1 MINLA
6 KSFRN
11 LALLL
16 SAALASFATAA
27 QAQNSPCGI
36 TGSASAAPIVYDP
49 FNPSGLA
56 STNITLNLTRVN
68 TTGGGDTRFVNFYLK
83 ANSSTGTGANGAS
96 IVANSVSG
104 SAAVEGVGLNIF
116 YDYLTPAP
124 TLPLNP
130 INGTPSGANRYLEIN
145 FTGNNAGSDTAQ
157 VNFTVSLPAN
167 LNLNAVQNLAFDAF
181 FTCNIQGGQ
190 SNGATNTGTFSNAV
204 VFPVTVLSA
213 LRTYYAGTALD
224 FGEIGN
230 IATGTLAGSPKK
242 TSTSNYVFVQSSGA
256 YSVTLS
262 SQNGFKLFKPSAAV
276 ANDKIDYRLRFLGAD
291 VDSTTANSG
300 PGGIAITKSCQRATL
315 SSTGNQLPI
324 QAKLVEGGQGKN
336 PSPTYSD
343 ILTVTVTPL
352 IYSDPG
358 TNACGTFNLT
368 GF

>member
-1 MINLA
+1 MSSLSKIVRVLA
-6 KSFRN
+6 
-11 LALLL
+11 ALVSIG
-16 SAALASFATAA
+16 SAALAVPAM
-27 QAQNSPCGI
+27 AQNTPCGI
-36 TGSASAAPIVYDP
+36 TGSASAAPVVYDP

-68 TTGGGDTRFVNFYLK
+68 TSGGGDTRYVNFYLR
-83 ANSSTGTGANGAS
+83 ANSTTGTAADGAS
-96 IVANSVSG
+96 IVANSVAG
-104 SAAVEGVGLNIF
+104 SAAVEGLGLNIF
-116 YDYLTPAP
+116 YDYNATPP

-130 INGTPSGANRYLEIN
+130 INGTPTSGNRYLEIN

-181 FTCNIQGGQ
+181 FTCNIQGGP
-190 SNGATNTGTFSNAV
+190 SNGATNTGTFANAV

-230 IATGTLAGSPKK
+230 IPAVPPSAVTTNPA
-242 TSTSNYVFVQSSGA
+242 NYVSVQSSGA

-262 SQNGFKLFKPSAAV
+262 SQNGFKLFKPGAAV
-276 ANDKIDYRLRFLGAD
+276 NNDKVKYSLHFLGD
-291 VDSTTANSG
+291 TVDSNNFPA
-300 PGGIAITKSCQRATL
+300 PGATAITKSCKRAGLATNSNSLYIQATL
-315 SSTGNQLPI
+315 Q
-324 QAKLVEGGQGKN
+324 EGGQGKN
-336 PSPTYSD
+336 PSPTYAD

-358 TNACGTFNLT
+358 TSFCATL
-368 GF
+368 